1 MGIYDEGIADIPDT
15 SGITIDNDYTVY
27 IKLIE
32 TADFDSTSRF
42 PVPSAGAKYK
52 YHLVSCFNGNIHV
65 VEPMQS
71 RTSGSKR
78 KRRHLTTRPGTD
90 RYHPL

>member
-1 MGIYDEGIADIPDT
+1 MGIYDEGIADIPDP

-65 VEPMQS
+65 EPMQS

-78 KRRHLTTRPGTD
+78 MRRHLTTQPGTD